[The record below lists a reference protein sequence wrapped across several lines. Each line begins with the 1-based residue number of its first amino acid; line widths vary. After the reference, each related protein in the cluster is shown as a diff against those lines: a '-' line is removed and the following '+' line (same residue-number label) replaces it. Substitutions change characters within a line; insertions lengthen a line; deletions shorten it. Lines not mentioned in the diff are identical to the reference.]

1 MSHLQ
6 VSYSRHLEINSGKA
20 DSIRPSIEAS
30 NLCEQSQ
37 PRKQFF
43 SRGANPPIVGQE
55 LLLNIAFLIDDDNRW
70 SRNITSG
77 WVTSNV
83 TKPEGVNHFNSGSAN
98 NGKVNPFGN
107 ILSFTSPAVLVLIP
121 INTAPL
127 SSNLLISVC
136 KPCSSETQNG
146 HQNPR

>member
-70 SRNITSG
+70 SRNVTSG

-83 TKPEGVNHFNSGSAN
+83 TKPEGVNHLQLRICQQWKSKSLRQHLIFHFSSRTGAYSDQYS
-98 NGKVNPFGN
+98 
-107 ILSFTSPAVLVLIP
+107 SFIIKFADFCLQTLQL
-121 INTAPL
+121 
-127 SSNLLISVC
+127 
-136 KPCSSETQNG
+136 
-146 HQNPR
+146 